1 MAAPKVSWKHLDNGK
16 FVDFSA
22 WNMNKINADD
32 YSAKQTIF
40 LWNNFGDNY
49 NDEVEG
55 VDKDA
60 HPVISD
66 MQDVQI
72 TTTSSDADSMDVVN
86 DKWIQVKLLSIGK
99 DEEGN
104 DLEPE
109 TAFTAI
115 GGDTTHT
122 LTAEG
127 MREGCISGGR
137 NNGLLSDVN
146 NYAKFEMQCHV
157 PANAPAGPRT
167 LATRIIYYYT

>member
-32 YSAKQTIF
+32 DSATQSIY

-49 NDEVEG
+49 DDATEG
-55 VDKDA
+55 EDKVN

-86 DKWIQVKLLSIGK
+86 DKWIKVKLLSIGL

-104 DLEPE
+104 DLAPE
-109 TAFTAI
+109 DSFTAI
-115 GGDTTHT
+115 GGEATHT

-127 MREGCISGGR
+127 MKEGCISGAR
-137 NNGLLSDVN
+137 NNGLLSDKK
-146 NYAKFEMQCHV
+146 NYAHFEMYCHV